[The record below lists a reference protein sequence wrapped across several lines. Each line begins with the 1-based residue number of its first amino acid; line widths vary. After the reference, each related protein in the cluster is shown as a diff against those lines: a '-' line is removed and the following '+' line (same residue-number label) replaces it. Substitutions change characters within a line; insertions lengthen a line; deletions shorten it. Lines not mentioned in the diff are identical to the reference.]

1 MSLQLSPS
9 SFLQMLAQSGLLNDD
24 QLRAVRKRFT
34 DGKTP
39 ASDICEW
46 LQKRGILTGW
56 QSEKLLQAKH
66 RGFFLGPYTLLQ
78 KIARG
83 GMSSIYAARHRT
95 TGDVH
100 ALKVLPPSR
109 TTQASYL
116 PRFKREAAIAQ
127 RLQHPNIVRVH
138 GVYEETDGKDPVHFM
153 AMELLTGRD
162 LFEIVSQ
169 EGPMSCRRAVA
180 LIQQAALG
188 LEYAHQNGLV
198 HRDIKPGNLFL
209 SDDGSLR
216 ILDLGL
222 AQDFDSDENLTR
234 EHNERVL
241 GTADYLAPEQAA
253 DSHTVDARADIYAL
267 GCSLYFLLTGR
278 PPFTEGTLIQRLVA
292 HQTKTPD
299 AVTAFRDDVPESLL
313 NILGCMMTKD
323 RDHRISSAAQVTRE
337 LLQFLEATKDRPEL
351 EEPPRVLRTG
361 SAATLAAAA
370 GKTADSPLPMTV
382 ARMRADT
389 HPTARDDSSPSTA
402 DLIQRL
408 GSEDFDTFL
417 KQLATAVENSHS
429 LSADDR
435 SSRLLQTIRELQA
448 DDSVTEVDSGI
459 TGTVAIA
466 LPQPSRRKPWLIA
479 GGLVFALILAAA
491 AYVLWTSGMIAWPH
505 SLMNFP
511 G

>member
-34 DGKTP
+34 DGKTS

-95 TGDVH
+95 TGEVH

-116 PRFKREAAIAQ
+116 PRFRREATIAL

-138 GVYEETDGKDPVHFM
+138 GIYEETDGKDPVHFM

-169 EGPMSCRRAVA
+169 EGPMSVRRAVL

-234 EHNERVL
+234 DHNERVL

-313 NILGCMMTKD
+313 NVLGRMMTKD
-323 RDHRISSAAQVTRE
+323 RDHRISSAAEVTRE

-361 SAATLAAAA
+361 SATTLAAV
-370 GKTADSPLPMTV
+370 GKTADSPLPMSV

-429 LSADDR
+429 LTADDR

-479 GGLVFALILAAA
+479 GGIVFALILAAA
-491 AYVLWTSGMIAWPH
+491 AYVFWGREIHWPWKLWK
-505 SLMNFP
+505 
-511 G
+511 

>member
-9 SFLQMLAQSGLLNDD
+9 SFLQMLAQSGLLNED

-34 DGKTP
+34 DGKTS

-46 LQKRGILTGW
+46 LQKRGILTAW

-66 RGFFLGPYTLLQ
+66 RGFFLGHYTLLQ

-127 RLQHPNIVRVH
+127 RLQHPNIVKVH
-138 GVYEETDGKDPVHFM
+138 GVFEETDGKDPVHFM

-162 LFEIVSQ
+162 LFEIVTQ
-169 EGPMSCRRAVA
+169 EGAMPVRRAVM
-180 LIQQAALG
+180 LIQQAATG

-313 NILGCMMTKD
+313 EILRRMMTKD
-323 RDHRISSAAQVTRE
+323 REQRIGSAAEVTQ
-337 LLQFLEATKDRPEL
+337 LLSQFLEDTKNESQLDERPRILHGAGRTSPL
-351 EEPPRVLRTG
+351 E
-361 SAATLAAAA
+361 S
-370 GKTADSPLPMTV
+370 DSPLPIAV

-389 HPTARDDSSPSTA
+389 HPTARDDSSPSAA

-408 GSEDFDTFL
+408 GAGNFDSFL
-417 KQLATAVENSHS
+417 TQLAVAVESS
-429 LSADDR
+429 STFTADDR
-435 SSRLLQTIRELQA
+435 SARLLSTIRELQSEGMVHTPDSSIDEAA
-448 DDSVTEVDSGI
+448 DVDSGI

-466 LPQPSRRKPWLIA
+466 LPRPRRRWGMIIA
-479 GGLVFALILAAA
+479 CVAALVACVALTLAVLWHYGLVKL
-491 AYVLWTSGMIAWPH
+491 P
-505 SLMNFP
+505 
-511 G
+511 